1 MNSKN
6 IIFALSTV
14 AIMAGCAKKVD
25 TDEKKSSYAFGF
37 QVGKSFKNQK
47 MNVDADVFTMGLKD
61 ALSGGTPKLNE
72 QEIQQAMMKAQEAG
86 RQKEMEAAGEN
97 LKKSEAFLQGNKSKD
112 GIKTTESGLQ
122 YRVISEGK
130 GPKAKSSDTV
140 VVHYKGT
147 LVDGSEF
154 DSSYKR
160 NQPAEF
166 PLKAVIPG
174 WVEALQM
181 MNKGAKYELFIP
193 PQLAY
198 KDSPRPGI
206 PANSVLIFEVELQD
220 IKKQ

>member
-6 IIFALSTV
+6 IIFALAAFAMV
-14 AIMAGCAKKVD
+14 AGCTKKVD
-25 TDEKKSSYAFGF
+25 TDEKKASYAFGY

-47 MNVDADVFTMGLKD
+47 MPVDADVFQMGLKA
-61 ALSGGTPKLNE
+61 ALSGETPKLNE
-72 QEIQQAMMKAQEAG
+72 QEIQQAMMKSQEAG
-86 RQKEMEAAGEN
+86 RAKEMEAAGEN

-112 GIKTTESGLQ
+112 GVKTTESGLQ

-147 LVDGSEF
+147 LIDGSEF

-174 WVEALQM
+174 WVEALQL

-206 PANSVLIFEVELQD
+206 PANSVLVFEVELQD
-220 IKKQ
+220 IKK